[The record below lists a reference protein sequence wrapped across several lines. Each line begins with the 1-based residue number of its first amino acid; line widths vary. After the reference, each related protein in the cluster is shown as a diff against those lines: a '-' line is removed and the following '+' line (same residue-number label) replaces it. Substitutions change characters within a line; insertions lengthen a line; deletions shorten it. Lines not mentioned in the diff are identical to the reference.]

1 MTRTLVVVTTYN
13 ERENLPPLVDE
24 IFAHVPQAD
33 LLVVD
38 DNSPDGTGA
47 WVSERAADEPRL
59 KLLARPGKQGQGSA
73 IIAGLRYAVEH
84 GYDAVLTMD
93 ADFSHHPRYINSLLA
108 GLETE
113 QVAADVVIGSRYVP
127 GGGVEGWPLRRRL
140 MSRAVNIYTR
150 MMLGLRVRDCSGGFR
165 AYRVARLAQLD
176 FSRIISTG
184 YSFHE
189 EFLWRVKR
197 LGCRIAE
204 TPIIFVDRVNGYS
217 KINMHEAR
225 TALRVIFELGLQDRF
240 GRADETTPQEPSGKA
255 DNPPPFQGGARGG

>member
-1 MTRTLVVVTTYN
+1 MTRNLVVVTTYN
-13 ERENLPPLVDE
+13 ERENLPTLVDE
-24 IFAHVPQAD
+24 IFTHAPAVE

-47 WVSERAADEPRL
+47 WVRERALSEPRL

-73 IIAGLRYAVEH
+73 VIAGLRYAVEH
-84 GYDAVLTMD
+84 NYDAVLSMD
-93 ADFSHHPRYINSLLA
+93 ADFSHHPRYIRDLLA
-108 GLETE
+108 GLQGEPA
-113 QVAADVVIGSRYVP
+113 AADVVIGSRYVS

-150 MMLGLRVRDCSGGFR
+150 LMLRLRVRDCSGGFR

-176 FSRIISTG
+176 FSQIVSTG

-204 TPIIFVDRVNGYS
+204 TPIVFVDRVKGES
-217 KINMHEAR
+217 KINMREAR
-225 TALRVIFELGLQDRF
+225 IAVWLIFKLGLQERF
-240 GRADETTPQEPSGKA
+240 GPKSCRHNIPG
-255 DNPPPFQGGARGG
+255 

>member
-13 ERENLPPLVDE
+13 ERENLPSLVDE
-24 IFAHVPQAD
+24 VFAHAPQVD

-47 WVSERAADEPRL
+47 WVRERATGEPRL

-73 IIAGLRYAVEH
+73 VVAGLRYSIEH
-84 GYDAVLTMD
+84 GYDAVVSMD
-93 ADFSHHPRYINSLLA
+93 ADFSHHPRYIRDLLA
-108 GLETE
+108 GLEGDA
-113 QVAADVVIGSRYVP
+113 AADVVIGSRYVP

-140 MSRAVNIYTR
+140 MSRAVNVYTR
-150 MMLGLRVRDCSGGFR
+150 LMLGLRARDCSGGFR

-176 FSRIISTG
+176 FSQIISTG

-204 TPIIFVDRVNGYS
+204 TPIVFVDRVKGHS

-225 TALRVIFELGLQDRF
+225 TAVRVIFKLGLQNRF
-240 GRADETTPQEPSGKA
+240 GRKPDCDRSR
-255 DNPPPFQGGARGG
+255 RGD